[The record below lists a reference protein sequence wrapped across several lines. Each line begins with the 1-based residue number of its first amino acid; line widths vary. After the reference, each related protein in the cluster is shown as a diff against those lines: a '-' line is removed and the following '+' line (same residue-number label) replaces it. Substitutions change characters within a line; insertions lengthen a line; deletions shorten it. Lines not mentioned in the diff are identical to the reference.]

1 MDIREIKIDAVK
13 LYRIL
18 KEHGIRADLFLL
30 YGSRADGTARED
42 SDIDIA
48 VVSRDFGKDRFKEG
62 SRLNYLASKVNPRIE
77 AMPISLKEYLSNDS
91 ISPILY
97 EITTKGIALL

>member
-1 MDIREIKIDAVK
+1 MDIREIKIAAVK

-18 KEHGIRADLFLL
+18 KEHGIKADLFLL
-30 YGSRADGTARED
+30 YASWVQGTARED
-42 SDIDIA
+42 SDSDIA

-62 SRLNYLASKVNPRIE
+62 SMLHYLASKVNPGIE
-77 AMPISLKEYLSNDS
+77 AVPISLKDYLSNDS
-91 ISPILY
+91 ISPLRY

>member
-1 MDIREIKIDAVK
+1 MDIKTIKGDAVA

-18 KEHGIRADLFLL
+18 KAHGIRADLLLL
-30 YGSRADGTARED
+30 YGSYARGTERPD

-77 AMPISLKEYLSNDS
+77 TVPISLKDYFSDDN
-91 ISPILY
+91 ISPLLH
-97 EITTKGIALL
+97 EITEKGIPLL